1 MPALNGQ
8 SVFFPK
14 MQTQPSVHIAHAYA
28 VRGPGLAVNSRAALF
43 QFLRGHTRSIILYG
57 NQQILLL
64 QSEPPPDGAGFRC
77 QPPESGLP
85 GPGFPMRK
93 AFTHNPEKKQW
104 KD

>member
-1 MPALNGQ
+1 M
-8 SVFFPK
+8 V
-14 MQTQPSVHIAHAYA
+14 
-28 VRGPGLAVNSRAALF
+28 
-43 QFLRGHTRSIILYG
+43 
-57 NQQILLL
+57 
-64 QSEPPPDGAGFRC
+64 PPPPAGAGFRC